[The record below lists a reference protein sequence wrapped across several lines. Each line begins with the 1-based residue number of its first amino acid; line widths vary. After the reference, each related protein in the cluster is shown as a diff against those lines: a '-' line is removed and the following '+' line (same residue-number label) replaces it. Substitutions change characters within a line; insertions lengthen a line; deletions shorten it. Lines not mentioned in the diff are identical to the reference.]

1 MKNSKPILLIED
13 NEIDVMTVKRS
24 LRDLKVTNQLVSTGD
39 GEEAIEYL
47 KTESAIKPSIILLCK
62 GE

>member
-1 MKNSKPILLIED
+1 MLIED

-39 GEEAIEYL
+39 GEVQAIDRYWTVSKL
-47 KTESAIKPSIILLCK
+47 TCK